1 VDLKTHRRVHL
12 DTTPSRL
19 GRFLALAVVLHAP
32 LTPIAGVLGL
42 LSLLG
47 NKDSAA
53 PELPPVTEIPLDILE
68 DEGSP
73 EGKPGDVPVATPP
86 EPEPV
91 PAVAEP
97 DPIVAKPKPPKK
109 PEKKPEP
116 PDAAAQGGSPSESDA
131 GTEKDAA
138 APGDAGKTHKPG
150 EGIGSPVAGIGDKK
164 VIDPNANVQ
173 LLVHTDRVRQHPLGA
188 RLGPLLR
195 NVYQWRDFFGPTQID
210 PIRDVDRMLIVGPQ
224 LRDSR
229 EVVAILQFNVPG
241 ERLRGAIDQ
250 LVARDPEGGWVD
262 GGVPVAHAHA
272 DRGERAFVLPSPQ
285 ILVVAPPSAEAS
297 ATRLPKTFRLPRP
310 KGDELALAKLA
321 TPWRAF
327 LGLPVVI
334 PKSIK
339 SAELRLTPRADG
351 GLVIDVLAHD
361 ETEPLAKS
369 DAAALTAAI
378 TAATQ
383 LDLGLLGSVMFGSSK
398 KKFIEKGEFEADGA
412 DIRGEIVLTRA
423 QVETLL
429 ELAGGFLGGGA
440 RPPRLRPVTSA
451 PPPVAEPEPPRG
463 TPAREPAAPSPSAP

>member
-1 VDLKTHRRVHL
+1 MHL
-12 DTTPSRL
+12 DTTPSRI

-32 LTPIAGVLGL
+32 LTPIAGLLGL
-42 LSLLG
+42 ISLLG
-47 NKDSAA
+47 NRDTAA
-53 PELPPVTEIPLDILE
+53 PELPPVTEIPLDIIE
-68 DEGSP
+68 DDGSP
-73 EGKPGDVPVATPP
+73 EGKPGDTPAAAPPEPPP

-91 PAVAEP
+91 APEP
-97 DPIVAKPKPPKK
+97 DPLVAKPKPPKK

-116 PDAAAQGGSPSESDA
+116 PDAGLPDASEQSDA

-164 VIDPNANVQ
+164 VVDPNANVQ
-173 LLVHTDRVRQHPLGA
+173 VLVHTDRVRQHPLGA
-188 RLGPLLR
+188 RVGPLLR

-210 PIRDVDRMLIVGPQ
+210 PIRDIDRMLIVGPQ

-229 EVVAILQFNVPG
+229 EVVAILQFNLPG
-241 ERLRGAIDQ
+241 ERLRGAVDM
-250 LVARDPEGGWVD
+250 LVQRDPEGGWQD

-272 DRGERAFVLPSPQ
+272 DRGERAFVFPSPQ
-285 ILVVAPPSAEAS
+285 VLVVTPPSAEAS

-310 KGDELALAKLA
+310 KGDEIAVAKLA

-327 LGLPVVI
+327 LGMPVVI

-339 SAELRLTPRADG
+339 SAELRLTGREDG
-351 GLVIDVLAHD
+351 GVVIDVLAHD

-369 DAAALTAAI
+369 NATALTAAL

-398 KKFIEKGEFEADGA
+398 KKFIEKGEFEADGT
-412 DIRGEIVLTRA
+412 DIRGEIVLTRS

-440 RPPRLRPVTSA
+440 RPPRLRPSSSA
-451 PPPVAEPEPPRG
+451 PVPPPEPTPPRG
-463 TPAREPAAPSPSAP
+463 TEN